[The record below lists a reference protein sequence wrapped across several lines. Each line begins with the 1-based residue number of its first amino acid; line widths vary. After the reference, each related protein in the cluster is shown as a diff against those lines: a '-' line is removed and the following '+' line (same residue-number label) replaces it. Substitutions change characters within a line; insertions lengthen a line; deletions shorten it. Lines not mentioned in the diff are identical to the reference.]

1 MWGPCHC
8 AECDRRGNRG
18 AEEFRRFATVAGAA
32 RKVCLYDC
40 AASLLC
46 FWQLNRIA
54 AGCRNRLLRR
64 DRTLPFSQGAL
75 QSKSARRKS
84 GDALWQTVDRY
95 FRRASAACVR
105 APLHE
110 YPHAARAY
118 CRTCLYCFAR
128 QATSFDQSVLHLCR
142 SCRRDLFRLL
152 CTPISTTSKAP
163 PSQGGDC
170 V

>member
-1 MWGPCHC
+1 
-8 AECDRRGNRG
+8 AY
-18 AEEFRRFATVAGAA
+18 F
-32 RKVCLYDC
+32 
-40 AASLLC
+40 LC
-46 FWQLNRIA
+46 FWQLNRISPC
-54 AGCRNRLLRR
+54 CRNRLLRR
-64 DRTLPFSQGAL
+64 DRALPISQGAL

-84 GDALWQTVDRY
+84 GDALWQAVDRY
-95 FRRASAACVR
+95 FRRAPAARLR

-118 CRTCLYCFAR
+118 YRTCLYGLTSR
-128 QATSFDQSVLHLCR
+128 ATSFDQSVLHLCR

-152 CTPISTTSKAP
+152 CTPISTTSKAS